1 MEESKM
7 LELILKEI
15 REIKEELIEFK
26 IEVDKKFKETE
37 EKIKEDIA
45 QDIASH
51 THEVMFVI
59 KRLENKNIENQI
71 KEHEERTVE
80 GIEAFKKVLV
90 R

>member
-37 EKIKEDIA
+37 E
-45 QDIASH
+45 
-51 THEVMFVI
+51 
-59 KRLENKNIENQI
+59 
-71 KEHEERTVE
+71 RTV
-80 GIEAFKKVLV
+80 
-90 R
+90 